1 MIGKGDWVMIID
13 LHRQGL
19 TVTEISRRTGLDRK
33 TIRRWIGRGMD
44 PPAPAPHKDRGVQ
57 LDPYKAWLTARTAQF
72 PELNGTRLLR
82 EIREMGYAG
91 GYTQLTDF
99 LRTVR
104 PKAESAPAIRFET
117 PPGKQAQVDFAE
129 FRAAFPDS
137 PPGGTKVQLFSMVLG
152 CSRML
157 WGRFVP
163 RQDMD
168 TVIRCHEEAFLAFG
182 GVPGQIVYDRMKT
195 VVAKDEPQAGGVA
208 YSARIL
214 SLSRHY
220 GFAPWACRAY
230 RAQTKGKVERP
241 FRYIREDF
249 FLGRTFS
256 GMEDLNAQFDAWLGG
271 VANARV
277 HATTGRVVA
286 GHFAEER
293 PFLLPLPH
301 GPLPDAQRMWRKVS
315 KDGFV
320 SVGGLFYPVALPP
333 GRKVDVEISGDRL
346 AVLDGAGTVAAFAV
360 SEGRPAPAPDPK
372 AAAWP
377 KPAKEPASSGKIIP
391 MPARPEPPDPPPA
404 AQVAEVA
411 PRSLAVY
418 DLVALRL
425 SKGGRP

>member
-19 TVTEISRRTGLDRK
+19 TVTEISRRTGMDRK
-33 TIRRWIGRGMD
+33 TISKWIGRGMD
-44 PPAPAPHKDRGVQ
+44 PPAPAPHKDRGAQ

-104 PKAESAPAIRFET
+104 PKPESPAAIRFET

-129 FRAAFPDS
+129 FRAVFPDS
-137 PPGGTKVQLFSMVLG
+137 PPGGSKVQLFSMVLG
-152 CSRML
+152 CSRKL

-163 RQDMD
+163 RQDMA
-168 TVIRCHEEAFLAFG
+168 TVIRCHEEAFRAFG
-182 GVPGQIVYDRMKT
+182 GVPAQIVYDRMKT
-195 VVAKDEPQAGGVA
+195 VVSKDDPAAGVA

-220 GFAPWACRAY
+220 GFSPWACRAY

-256 GMEDLNAQFDAWLGG
+256 GLDDLNAQFDAWLSG
-271 VANARV
+271 VADVRV

-286 GHFAEER
+286 EHFAEER
-293 PFLLPLPH
+293 PFLGPLPH
-301 GPLPDAQRMWRKVS
+301 GPLPDAERMWRKVS

-320 SVGGLFYPVALPP
+320 SVAGLFYPVKLPA
-333 GRKVDVEISGDRL
+333 GRKVDVELSGDRL
-346 AVLDGAGTVAAFAV
+346 SILDGAGVAACFAV
-360 SEGRPAPAPDPK
+360 SEGRPAPAPHPK
-372 AAAWP
+372 RA
-377 KPAKEPASSGKIIP
+377 
-391 MPARPEPPDPPPA
+391 DPPKGRVKPTGSG
-404 AQVAEVA
+404 EVVPLPVRPPPSDPPVLA
-411 PRSLAVY
+411 DAVEIVPRALEVY